1 MLRTTSKI
9 SLKLLSVALLSAA
22 FMQSHATG
30 LMECGEIDKASWQT
44 KEALIKH
51 LENDGWTQ
59 IRKVKV
65 DGGCYEAYATTPE
78 GDKVEAY
85 FNPATFEKLLV
96 ARRGIVLF
104 KKRVLFEK
112 GSGTQE

>member
-1 MLRTTSKI
+1 MLPMFKLFRRVCLVL
-9 SLKLLSVALLSAA
+9 SLMVVATNAL
-22 FMQSHATG
+22 ATG
-30 LMECGEIDKASWQT
+30 MMECEGIDESSWQT
-44 KEALIKH
+44 KEALIAK
-51 LENDGWTQ
+51 LEAEGWTQ

-85 FNPATFEKLLV
+85 FNPQTFEKLLV
-96 ARRGIVLF
+96 ARRGVVLF

-112 GSGTQE
+112 GATEEG

>member
-1 MLRTTSKI
+1 MLPTVFKFSRRV
-9 SLKLLSVALLSAA
+9 LFASVLVLFGSNS
-22 FMQSHATG
+22 FATG
-30 LMECGEIDKASWQT
+30 LMECEGINESDWQT
-44 KEALIKH
+44 KEALIAK
-51 LENDGWTQ
+51 LEAEGWSQ

-85 FNPATFEKLLV
+85 FNPQTFEKLLV
-96 ARRGIVLF
+96 ARRGVVLF

-112 GSGTQE
+112 GVSE